1 MLTPGIS
8 ASRLGWISIITE
20 SPTAV
25 TCPPVGGDAV
35 VVVVVVVVE
44 VVVEVVVVVVVGI
57 GAGAVEAVSPAWE
70 VPLDAAGA
78 DVVVPPQGL
87 VAMPRPTNPMNTAK
101 TPPPMIR
108 SNRLNADMVP
118 ILSRQSAATTSA
130 LPTPN
135 LWLSIHRTRA
145 APL

>member
-44 VVVEVVVVVVVGI
+44 VVVEVVVVVVVGV

-78 DVVVPPQGL
+78 DDVVLTPGL
-87 VAMPRPTNPMNTAK
+87 VAMPRATNPMSTAK
-101 TPPPMIR
+101 RAPPMIR

-118 ILSRQSAATTSA
+118 ILSRQGPTAVSAR
-130 LPTPN
+130 PIPN
-135 LWLSIHRTRA
+135 PWLSIHRTRA

>member
-1 MLTPGIS
+1 M
-8 ASRLGWISIITE
+8 
-20 SPTAV
+20 

-44 VVVEVVVVVVVGI
+44 VVVEVVVVVVVGV

-78 DVVVPPQGL
+78 DDVVLTPGL
-87 VAMPRPTNPMNTAK
+87 VAMPRATNPMSTAK
-101 TPPPMIR
+101 RAPPMIR

-118 ILSRQSAATTSA
+118 ILSRQGPTAVSAR
-130 LPTPN
+130 PIPN
-135 LWLSIHRTRA
+135 PWLSIHRTRA